1 MIEQDRYDQYR
12 VYKPEL
18 SFRKARFLVT
28 RDCPYNCT
36 YCHNEGMGKVDNS
49 GCALEVD
56 DYMYFGSFLR
66 ERFGLQVLSLSGG
79 DPFVYK
85 PLPEVARALKSTGLE
100 VIALSKGLPINR
112 RILNGD
118 LDPSSFDYINF
129 AIDTLDPQQ
138 YSVVAGI
145 NASALDETV
154 KALDWVVAKGI
165 GVQIN
170 CVVPPEPEVK
180 PSSLFKMIEFAEKH
194 GVLVLKFIELL
205 RDDIKAPYLESIL
218 EKIGIYLKPDEI
230 DASKLKQFFLYKGQ
244 IIQISRC
251 MCSATRYTGKLA
263 CLSQDLYI
271 DPQGRVNTCLEW
283 EIQKNPYKTDL
294 FTAITTRDSNLLTY
308 QVNNL
313 NIGKHP
319 CPVLLSSEQ
328 RENINAGLNFGTYHN
343 K

>member
-1 MIEQDRYDQYR
+1 MIEQEVYDSTKT
-12 VYKPEL
+12 YKPER

-49 GCALEVD
+49 RYTLEVD
-56 DYMYFGSFLR
+56 DYFYFGSFLK
-66 ERFGLQVLSLSGG
+66 ERFGLKVLSISGG

-85 PLPEVARALKSTGLE
+85 PLPELARALKDTGLE
-100 VIALSKGLPINR
+100 MIALSKGMPINR
-112 RILNGD
+112 RIMNGD
-118 LDPSSFDYINF
+118 LDPTSFDYVNF

-138 YSVVAGI
+138 YSSVAGI
-145 NASALDETV
+145 KASALDESV
-154 KALDWVVAKGI
+154 RALDWAVSKGI

-170 CVVPPEPEVK
+170 CVVPPEPEVE
-180 PSSLFKMIEFAEKH
+180 PSSLFEMIDFAKKH

-205 RDDIKAPYLESIL
+205 RDDIRAPYLESIL
-218 EKIGIYLKPDEI
+218 EKMGIYSKPEEI
-230 DASKLKQFFLYKGQ
+230 DTTKLKQFFLYDGQ
-244 IIQISRC
+244 IIEISRC
-251 MCSATRYTGKLA
+251 MCSATLYSGKLA
-263 CLSQDLYI
+263 CLNQDLYI

-308 QVNNL
+308 QVNSL
-313 NIGKHP
+313 NIGKHA
-319 CPVLLSSEQ
+319 CPVLLNFEQ
-328 RENINAGLNFGTYHN
+328 RESINAGLDFGTYHN